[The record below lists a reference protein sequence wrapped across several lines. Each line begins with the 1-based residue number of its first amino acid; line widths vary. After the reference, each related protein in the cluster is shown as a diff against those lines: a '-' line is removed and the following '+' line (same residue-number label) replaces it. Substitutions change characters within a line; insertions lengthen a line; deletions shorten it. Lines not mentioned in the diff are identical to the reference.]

1 MPKKSSGT
9 PRKATDKKAKE
20 PAKEAPPPKI
30 SSPFGAAELR
40 EFRSL
45 LIHRKKQLSG
55 DVTHM
60 KDEALKKGVD
70 SGDLS
75 SLPMHIADQGTDS
88 FEQEMTLGFMESE
101 GEELKEI
108 EEALTRIEEDRFGV
122 CETCY
127 KPITKARLEAIP
139 YARLCVPCK
148 RKEDGE

>member
-9 PRKATDKKAKE
+9 PRKAADKK
-20 PAKEAPPPKI
+20 PVPPKEAPPKI
-30 SSPFGAAELR
+30 SSPFGAPELKG
-40 EFRSL
+40 FKVL
-45 LIHRKKQLSG
+45 LLNRKRQLAG

-75 SLPMHIADQGTDS
+75 SLPLHIADQGTDS
-88 FEQEMTLGFMESE
+88 FEQEMTIGFMETE

-108 EEALTRIEEDRFGV
+108 EEALTRIRDDRYGV
-122 CETCY
+122 CESCY
-127 KPITKARLEAIP
+127 KSIPKSRLEAIP

>member
-9 PRKATDKKAKE
+9 PRKAVEKKL
-20 PAKEAPPPKI
+20 PPKEAPPKI
-30 SSPFGAAELR
+30 SSPFGAADLK
-40 EFRSL
+40 EFKTL
-45 LIHRKKQLSG
+45 LLNRKRQLEG

-88 FEQEMTLGFMESE
+88 FEQEMTLGFMETE

-108 EEALTRIEEDRFGV
+108 DEALLRIKDDRYGV
-122 CETCY
+122 CESCF
-127 KPITKARLEAIP
+127 KSIPKARLEAIP